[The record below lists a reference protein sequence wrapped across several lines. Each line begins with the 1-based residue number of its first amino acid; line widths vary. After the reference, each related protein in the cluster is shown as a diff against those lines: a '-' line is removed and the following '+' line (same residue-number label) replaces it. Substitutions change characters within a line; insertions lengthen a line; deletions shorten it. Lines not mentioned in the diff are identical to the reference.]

1 VITSNHVL
9 IILSSVC
16 SLTNCKTDS
25 TSQETLTMSNE
36 KFMGT
41 FTVLFYADKKLELL
55 IQLAPIVSSRFRNLN
70 AGSCSWVVLPL
81 YAVG

>member
-1 VITSNHVL
+1 
-9 IILSSVC
+9 
-16 SLTNCKTDS
+16 
-25 TSQETLTMSNE
+25 MSNE

-55 IQLAPIVSSRFRNLN
+55 IQLAPIVSRFRNLN

-81 YAVG
+81 YAVW

>member
-1 VITSNHVL
+1 
-9 IILSSVC
+9 
-16 SLTNCKTDS
+16 
-25 TSQETLTMSNE
+25 MSNE

-81 YAVG
+81 YAVW